1 MEGQAKC
8 KKCGRVLKSPA
19 SIARGMGSTCAG
31 IMATSGRSLRAR
43 CKQSS
48 GKTYQGAGASSKQSP
63 LFPGDLSTKRLSKR
77 EVFRRIREER
87 RRLFEERRPF
97 QCGVLSRTRT
107 PLVYV
112 PAGDGGWKENHSGR
126 IIPHEKLHDYLKR
139 YQFI

>member
-1 MEGQAKC
+1 MEGQPKC

-19 SIARGMGSTCAG
+19 SVARGMGSKCAG
-31 IMATSGRSLRAR
+31 IIATSGRTFHNR

-48 GKTYQGAGASSKQSP
+48 GKTYQDVNASGTQTH
-63 LFPGDLSTKRLSKR
+63 LFLGNLSTKRLSKK
-77 EVFRRIREER
+77 EVSRRIKAER

-97 QCGVLSRTRT
+97 QCGVLSRTNV

-112 PAGDGGWKENHSGR
+112 PAGDRGWMENHSGR
-126 IIPHEKLHDYLKR
+126 IIPHERLYGYLKR

>member
-1 MEGQAKC
+1 MERQPRC

-19 SIARGMGSTCAG
+19 SIARGMGSKCAG
-31 IMATSGRSLRAR
+31 ITA
-43 CKQSS
+43 SS
-48 GKTYQGAGASSKQSP
+48 GKSLFSRYQQTSGTTYQSVGASGVQTP
-63 LFPGDLSTKRLSKR
+63 LFSGDLSTKPLSKR
-77 EVFRRIREER
+77 EMLRRLKEER

-97 QCGVLSRTRT
+97 QCGVLSRTCT

-112 PAGDGGWKENHSGR
+112 PSGDSGWMENHSGR